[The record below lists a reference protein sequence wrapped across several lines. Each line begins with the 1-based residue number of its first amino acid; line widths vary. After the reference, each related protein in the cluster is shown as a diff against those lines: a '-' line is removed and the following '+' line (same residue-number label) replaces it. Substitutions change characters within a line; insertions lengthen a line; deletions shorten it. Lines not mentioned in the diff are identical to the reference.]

1 MYKRQALDASL
12 LVLNVYE
19 ARVPE
24 VDLALYDLGGAVNHM
39 VLQGEALGLHARQ
52 FRSFDHDGV
61 ARDFSVRPPFT
72 VVTMTAFGR
81 AASDAASEGRAREDV
96 EALLWRG

>member
-1 MYKRQALDASL
+1 M
-12 LVLNVYE
+12 
-19 ARVPE
+19 
-24 VDLALYDLGGAVNHM
+24 NHR

-52 FRSFDHDGV
+52 FRSFDHDVV